1 MANVTRN
8 PCKLYPYSQTS
19 GSSTISR
26 GPGECLCSSRTCL
39 CTRKYALALYTAL
52 LVSNRQVASI
62 VRFERRRPASSV
74 PNASPRFRQTVGAL
88 LTVSTTRALPA
99 VTVKPSLPGQWQPT
113 CLRAHLPPCDQERIF
128 FFFFARR
135 HHGLY
140 GEGIV
145 DIPEN

>member
-1 MANVTRN
+1 MSQGTLANSTH
-8 PCKLYPYSQTS
+8 YSQTS

-74 PNASPRFRQTVGAL
+74 PNAGPRFRQTAL
-88 LTVSTTRALPA
+88 YRWRPSDRLYDQGSACGHSEAFPARAVAANLF
-99 VTVKPSLPGQWQPT
+99 TGTSPSLRP
-113 CLRAHLPPCDQERIF
+113 RADFIS
-128 FFFFARR
+128 ARR